1 MKDIYRN
8 EFGHPLLNETRDRYL
23 REVVM
28 KINSSHPELYEEVCK
43 MLEEALKNKMSD
55 YVNKRLVHA
64 CLPGYPD
71 HYKLSDLN
79 ESCLSEEDLKSFNE
93 IKTTDFINSNQP
105 NLVIYGPPGFGKE
118 KIAIGLG
125 DNLCRQYHSVRY
137 IDYHL
142 LINTIM
148 NHGSVQKSNSLYRDL
163 ECEEILIIDDFAG
176 INVYDQE
183 IIDGISILLKSR
195 LEYHMKAFAETK
207 KNSQRVMIPRATI
220 VTTCHPIEK
229 WVDHFSTD
237 SMTVL
242 KIINVLYGSG
252 HLISVD
258 DSPKKKTE
266 NSITYSS
273 TDNLQS

>member
-8 EFGHPLLNETRDRYL
+8 EFGYPLLDETRDRYL

-43 MLEEALKNKMSD
+43 MLEEALKDKMKD

-71 HYKLSDLN
+71 HFKLKDID
-79 ESCLSEEDLKSFNE
+79 ESCLSKTDLKTFNE

-105 NLVIYGPPGFGKE
+105 NLVIDGPPGFGKE

-142 LINTIM
+142 FINTIM
-148 NHGSVQKSNSLYRDL
+148 NHGSVSKSNSLYKEL
-163 ECEEILIIDDFAG
+163 EREEILIIDDFAG

-183 IIDGISILLKSR
+183 TIDGISILLKAR
-195 LEYHMKAFAETK
+195 FEYHMKAYAETK
-207 KNSQRVMIPRATI
+207 KNPRRVMIPRATI
-220 VTTCHPIEK
+220 VTTCHPLGN

-242 KIINVLYGSG
+242 KMINVLYGSG

-258 DSPKKKTE
+258 DSPKQKTE
-266 NSITYSS
+266 NSITCSS
-273 TDNLQS
+273 PDNPQS